1 MKNRLRKTFFPTKN
15 LFQNPAAVAAGAT
28 PPQAG
33 LLARRPVSYSRLGAN
48 YPDLVFWVSY
58 LTLNCLLFLP
68 LYLLN
73 QDSATFLPVSA
84 AAAGDPVEAA
94 ERLLL
99 WRNNLDIFRL
109 NAEILLLL
117 TLWVY
122 LPWLRRSPTR
132 RLFRWF
138 FGLFYAIILS
148 YALYESVMLSMY
160 QTDPVFYSHFHLAL
174 DGLPVIF
181 RHLRVPPGLYAMAGL
196 GLVAGLAIL
205 AKLIGAL
212 TGRVAV
218 ERLNWWSKGS
228 LGLLACL
235 VILSIA
241 THRAALASPKMAVSS
256 FAYKLR
262 QNIIDSIALH
272 EQINRYDDTLAQNAY
287 NYTGHELL
295 VKPNIFLIF
304 IESYGSV
311 LYKRPDYRQAYT
323 ELLNGLQARLEENDW
338 HVVSAL
344 SEAPTWGGGSWM
356 SYTSTLFG
364 LRIDTHPQYLS
375 LRERYQTVTYPDLG
389 HYLKS
394 QGYEYVRLSSLAVDL
409 EEEEWDQLK
418 NLYGIDRWPNYDD
431 LDFTGPHFGWGP
443 SPPDQYA
450 LYYAYETILKKSEQ
464 PFFFFF
470 ITQNSHYPWAPLPE
484 VVEDWRTL
492 NESTEITAVF
502 DPDAISHQAKRQNY
516 LNSIN
521 YELSFLTD
529 YIVKTEQKNSIF
541 IIIGDHQPPQVSRRN
556 DSFDTPVHILSRD
569 SALVD
574 GFLEYGFGPGLAV
587 GQATA
592 TMRHEGFYSMFMR
605 VLLAEYGQGT
615 RVRPD
620 YLPGGIATG
629 NSVGHQQ
636 KNTHNLRRQTND

>member
-1 MKNRLRKTFFPTKN
+1 
-15 LFQNPAAVAAGAT
+15 VAAYAT
-28 PPQAG
+28 PSPAK
-33 LLARRPVSYSRLGAN
+33 LLIRRRASYFGLGAN
-48 YPDLVFWVSY
+48 YPNLIFWVSY

-73 QDSATFLPVSA
+73 QDSATFLPVST

-94 ERLLL
+94 GRLLL
-99 WRNNLDIFRL
+99 WRNNPDIFRL
-109 NAEILLLL
+109 NAEILLLV

-122 LPWLRRSPTR
+122 LPWLRRSPAR
-132 RLFRWF
+132 RLFRGF
-138 FGLFYAIILS
+138 FGLVYAVILS
-148 YALYESVMLSMY
+148 YALYEGVMLSLY
-160 QTDPVFYSHFHLAL
+160 QADPIFYSHVQLAL

-181 RHLRVPPGLYAMAGL
+181 RHLQVPPALYALAGL
-196 GLVAGLAIL
+196 GLVVGLAIL
-205 AKLIGAL
+205 AKLVDTLIG
-212 TGRVAV
+212 GVAV
-218 ERLNWWSKGS
+218 EQLNWWSKGS
-228 LGLLACL
+228 LALLACL
-235 VILSIA
+235 VIFAFVTYRDS
-241 THRAALASPKMAVSS
+241 LASPKMEISS
-256 FAYKLR
+256 FGSKLR
-262 QNIIDSIALH
+262 QNIVASIALYERIH
-272 EQINRYDDTLAQNAY
+272 TYDDTVVQNAY

-295 VKPNIFLIF
+295 RKPNIYLIF
-304 IESYGSV
+304 VESYGSV

-338 HVVSAL
+338 HAVSAL

-375 LRERYQTVTYPDLG
+375 LQERYQSVTYPDLG

-394 QGYEYVRLSSLAVDL
+394 QGYEYVRLSSLAADL

-418 NLYGIDRWPNYDD
+418 NLYRIDRWPNYDD
-431 LDFTGPHFGWGP
+431 LDFKGPHFGWGP

-450 LYYAYETILKKSEQ
+450 LFYAYETILKKSEQ

-502 DPDAISHQAKRQNY
+502 DPDAIAHQAKRQNY
-516 LNSIN
+516 FNSIN

-529 YIVKTEQKNSIF
+529 YIVKTGQKDSIF

-569 SALVD
+569 LALVD

-587 GQATA
+587 EQATA

-620 YLPGGIATG
+620 YLPGGITTG
-629 NSVGHQQ
+629 NSVGH
-636 KNTHNLRRQTND
+636 